1 MRVSIGDGSKPTLSL
16 QDKPNKTPRLLVT
29 SPASAGGGG
38 VDLGF
43 VETTGPNSCG
53 SFLLDGN
60 SLSSAQYNANAA
72 FDFGTGPFTIE
83 WWQYQTDSNSFPRV
97 FARGSY
103 AGGSTLGL
111 SIEGGSVYFWDN
123 SAHGLGTIYN
133 YKNMWMHF
141 AITRSVDNKLR
152 FFLNGSLVS
161 TTDNYTHDFATSS
174 DMLMIGQEGTP
185 SNASSFGGYITNF
198 HVMKG
203 AARYVSAFTPS
214 TSPLKM
220 TNKTVFML
228 YALNATDVS
237 KDETNTVAGS
247 SNVTWDSSNPFA

>member
-1 MRVSIGDGSKPTLSL
+1 MRISIQDQLRFSLNSGSRDKKLSTIKVSAP
-16 QDKPNKTPRLLVT
+16 V
-29 SPASAGGGG
+29 ASGGGG
-38 VDLGF
+38 GEGF

-60 SLSSAQYNANAA
+60 ALSYAQYNANAA

-83 WWQYQTDSNSFPRV
+83 WWQYQTDSNPFPRV

-103 AGGSTLGL
+103 GN
-111 SIEGGSVYFWDN
+111 GSVLGFSLESGAAYFWDEYG
-123 SAHGLGTIYN
+123 SALASVYN
-133 YKNMWMHF
+133 YKNVWMHF
-141 AITRSVDNKLR
+141 AITRSLDNKLR
-152 FFLNGSLVS
+152 FFVNGSLAA
-161 TTDNYTHDFATSS
+161 TIDNYTHDFVASS

-198 HVMKG
+198 HIMKG
-203 AARYVSAFTPS
+203 AARYTSAFTPS

-220 TNKTVFML
+220 TDKSVFML
-228 YALNATDVS
+228 YSLNATDVS

-247 SNVTWDSSNPFA
+247 SNVTWSANNPFA